1 MKSSSEFQDGVMA
14 GYMEYLEEIKNV
26 YRILFGKPDE
36 INFREH
42 GHKWDSN
49 VKVDFKENVGCIL

>member
-1 MKSSSEFQDGVMA
+1 MA